1 MFTLRQAS
9 EPAPRYQTTRGA
21 RYTVRP
27 LTLLQWFLLTRCDG
41 SVTLADLAQA
51 TRRPAEEVS
60 HALNFLRAHGLV
72 HIIAGAAR
80 ARYTP

>member
-1 MFTLRQAS
+1 MFIWKNAS
-9 EPAPRYQTTRGA
+9 EPAPRYQATRGA
-21 RYTVRP
+21 RYTARP

-41 SVTLADLAQA
+41 SVTLADLAEA

-72 HIIAGAAR
+72 RIVAGAAR